1 MLIVKKSENR
11 EKALAYIRV
20 SSQRQADEGVSL
32 DAQKR
37 RILDYANFKNIPL
50 DEDDIIIER
59 GVSGGIPLWDRPKG
73 RALKRKLSSGQYQH
87 LISMKI
93 DRLFRVTSDML
104 NTVDDL
110 NDSGIDLH
118 IVDMGG
124 QAIDTTTAIGRL
136 FLTIVGAMAEMERGL
151 ISERTQ
157 EGMNQLK
164 AMNKKFT
171 QSIYG
176 WDETEQGTLVPNWN
190 EQNVIDYMYWQVEKN
205 GMSAT
210 SVAKHLN
217 KEGLKGKRG
226 GKWQGNSITRTINN
240 DFHTKRLKFQA
251 PSWWGSKP
259 WHRTGNS

>member
-176 WDETEQGTLVPNWN
+176 WDETEQGTLVPKL
-190 EQNVIDYMYWQVEKN
+190 E
-205 GMSAT
+205 
-210 SVAKHLN
+210 
-217 KEGLKGKRG
+217 
-226 GKWQGNSITRTINN
+226 
-240 DFHTKRLKFQA
+240 
-251 PSWWGSKP
+251 
-259 WHRTGNS
+259 

>member
-1 MLIVKKSENR
+1 MLIIKNSEKR
-11 EKALAYIRV
+11 VKALAYIRV

-37 RILDYANFKNIPL
+37 RILDYAKFKDIPL
-50 DEDDIIIER
+50 SEEDIFIEK
-59 GVSGGIPLWDRPKG
+59 GVSGGIPLWDRPRG
-73 RALKRKLSSGQYQH
+73 RTLKRKLASGQYQH

-110 NDSGIDLH
+110 NDAGIDLH

-136 FLTIVGAMAEMERGL
+136 FLTIIGAMAEMERGL

-176 WDETEQGTLVPNWN
+176 WDETPQGDLVPNWN
-190 EQNVIDYMYWQVEKN
+190 EQNVIDYMYWQVETN

-210 SVAKHLN
+210 SVAKDLQ
-217 KEGLKGKRG
+217 KKGYKGKRG
-226 GKWQGNSITRTINN
+226 GNWSATSVLKVLRNP
-240 DFHTKRLKFQA
+240 FHERRNKFQQ
-251 PSWWGSKP
+251 PEKWGSKP
-259 WHRTGNS
+259 WQRFR

>member
-1 MLIVKKSENR
+1 M
-11 EKALAYIRV
+11 
-20 SSQRQADEGVSL
+20 
-32 DAQKR
+32 
-37 RILDYANFKNIPL
+37 
-50 DEDDIIIER
+50 
-59 GVSGGIPLWDRPKG
+59 SGGIPLWDRPKG

-87 LISMKI
+87 LMSMKI

-210 SVAKHLN
+210 SVAKNLN

-226 GKWQGNSITRTINN
+226 GNWSSTSVLKVLRNP
-240 DFHTKRLKFQA
+240 FHERRRKF
-251 PSWWGSKP
+251 PNPEKWGSKS
-259 WHRTGNS
+259 WHR

>member
-1 MLIVKKSENR
+1 MLIIKDSENTH
-11 EKALAYIRV
+11 KAVAYIRV

-32 DAQKR
+32 AAQKR
-37 RILDYANFKNIPL
+37 RILDYAKFKDIPL
-50 DEDDIIIER
+50 SEDDIFIEE

-73 RALKRKLSSGQYQH
+73 RAMKRKLATGQFQH

-104 NTVDDL
+104 NTVDEL
-110 NDSGIDLH
+110 NDAGIDLH
-118 IVDMGG
+118 IVDMNGR
-124 QAIDTTTAIGRL
+124 AVDTTTAIGRL

-176 WDETEQGTLVPNWN
+176 WDETEFGDLTPNWK
-190 EQNVIDYMYWQVEKN
+190 EQNAIDYMSWQLSN

-210 SVAKHLN
+210 AIARQLN
-217 KEGLKGKRG
+217 REGLKGKRG
-226 GKWQGNSITRTINN
+226 GKWSSGSVLNVVRNTFHERRRKFPNPSKWGN
-240 DFHTKRLKFQA
+240 QV
-251 PSWWGSKP
+251 
-259 WHRTGNS
+259 WHRWLDS

>member
-1 MLIVKKSENR
+1 MLIIKDSESRN
-11 EKALAYIRV
+11 KAVAYIRV
-20 SSQRQADEGVSL
+20 SSQRQVDEGVSL
-32 DAQKR
+32 EAQKR
-37 RILDYANFKNIPL
+37 RILDYCKYKDIPL
-50 DEDDIIIER
+50 SEDDIIIEE

-73 RALKRKLSSGQYQH
+73 RAMKRKLASGQYQH

-104 NTVDDL
+104 ATVDEL
-110 NDSGIDLH
+110 NDAGIDLH
-118 IVDMGG
+118 IVDMKG
-124 QAIDTTTAIGRL
+124 QAIDSTTAFGRM

-171 QSIYG
+171 HSIYG
-176 WDETEQGTLVPNWN
+176 WNETPQGSVVPNWD
-190 EQNVIDYMYWQVEKN
+190 EQHIIDYMYWQVEVN

-217 KEGLKGKRG
+217 REQIKGKRG
-226 GKWQGNSITRTINN
+226 GNWSAGSVLKVIRNIFHEQRKRFPNPAKWGN
-240 DFHTKRLKFQA
+240 KL
-251 PSWWGSKP
+251 
-259 WHRTGNS
+259 WHRWL

>member
-1 MLIVKKSENR
+1 MLIIKNSENR

-50 DEDDIIIER
+50 DESDIIIEK
-59 GVSGGIPLWDRPKG
+59 GVSGGIPLWDRPRG
-73 RALKRKLSSGQYQH
+73 RTLKRKLATGQYQH

-110 NDSGIDLH
+110 NDAGIDLH

-157 EGMNQLK
+157 EGMDQLK

-176 WDETEQGTLVPNWN
+176 WDADANGSLKPNWF
-190 EQNVIDYMYWQVEKN
+190 EQNIIDYMDWQINVN
-205 GMSAT
+205 GMSA
-210 SVAKHLN
+210 SAVARSLN
-217 KEGLKGKRG
+217 AQGIFGKRG
-226 GKWQGNSITRTINN
+226 GKWHSSGVSRVMNN
-240 DFHTKRLKFQA
+240 EFHNERLNFPHAKN
-251 PSWWGSKP
+251 WGSKV
-259 WHRTGNS
+259 WHIVP